1 MFFPRCNLWKNFGET
16 KYESRCNFP
25 CFFKKKKREVFRS
38 LSFSQVDQQR
48 RRTSFE
54 RTRKK
59 NYLERQRARASC
71 AEHSTAAAMPKKG
84 KGKKK
89 SKKDSEP
96 TEPPHDPGWE
106 RVSAS
111 SGTFRKD
118 KHWILCVLLTI
129 ILTEQR
135 VLSSSLVFHRR
146 GENCV
151 S

>member
-1 MFFPRCNLWKNFGET
+1 M
-16 KYESRCNFP
+16 
-25 CFFKKKKREVFRS
+25 
-38 LSFSQVDQQR
+38 
-48 RRTSFE
+48 
-54 RTRKK
+54 
-59 NYLERQRARASC
+59 ERQLARESC

-106 RVSAS
+106 RVSAEELFTRTS
-111 SGTFRKD
+111 TEC
-118 KHWILCVLLTI
+118 CVLLTI

-146 GENCV
+146 GEICF